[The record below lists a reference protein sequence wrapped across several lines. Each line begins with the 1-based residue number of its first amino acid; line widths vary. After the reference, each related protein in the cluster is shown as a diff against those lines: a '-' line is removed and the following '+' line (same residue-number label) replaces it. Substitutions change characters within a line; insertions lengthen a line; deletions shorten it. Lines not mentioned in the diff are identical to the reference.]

1 MPELLADK
9 GDLVEAMVELDEE
22 SMVVRNVTPAIV
34 TLSGGGDTGQ
44 QRTEPDSVLVDN
56 VADPLEVHIVAV
68 ALVFTPRRHSNP
80 PAVEQRQCGRRRCWR
95 PASGGVHRHD

>member
-34 TLSGGGDTGQ
+34 TLSGGDTGQ